1 MLGEEGTSIL
11 GLSESGLNV
20 PISTPHPLPISPE
33 TVITAEAG
41 LNLGALADLR
51 AEPLVAVGDSVSQ
64 GAPIL
69 RDRRRSECIVTAPM
83 SGRVAELE
91 IGAGRRLA
99 SLVIHRDERDARH
112 DFETHAA
119 REELAG
125 DGGSAA
131 LRQLLQTAGLWMRL
145 RARPFGC
152 VPDGMASSAAIFVMA
167 VDTRPLAP
175 DPRLVLAGE
184 ELEKLECGLRVLARL
199 CTGPIYL
206 CQGGRVPEI
215 AVSHPQVWIIRTG
228 RLHPAGLAGT
238 QIHRWSPA
246 RPDRVVWEIA
256 VEDVVAIGHLL
267 SNSRLPETRLVAVA
281 GPGLRE
287 TRLVRC
293 QPGADLRE
301 LCYTHMSPGPRVILS
316 GSVLEGREARWL
328 GFRDRQVTVLERP
341 DSAVPRHWLEA
352 ALRRASRAEPIIATA
367 AVEQALGGA
376 MPGMALLRALS
387 IGDDEAAVELGVL
400 SLLEEDMALVDYVTA
415 ASPRFSDLLRASLD
429 RIEAN
434 A

>member
-1 MLGEEGTSIL
+1 MP
-11 GLSESGLNV
+11 V
-20 PISTPHPLPISPE
+20 PTPQPLPTLPE

-41 LNLGALADLR
+41 LNLGPQNDLR
-51 AEPLVAVGDSVSQ
+51 VEPLVQAGDAVAQ

-69 RDRRRSECIVTAPM
+69 RDRRRLECVVTAPM

-91 IGAGRRLA
+91 IGTGRRLT
-99 SLVIHRDERDARH
+99 SLVVYRDDRGERHAYDI
-112 DFETHAA
+112 DAA
-119 REELAG
+119 RAELDG
-125 DGGSAA
+125 DGGSEA
-131 LRQLLQTAGLWMRL
+131 LRELLQSSGLWARL
-145 RARPFGC
+145 RARPFGG
-152 VPDGMASSAAIFVMA
+152 VPAAATNPAAIFVMA

-175 DPRLVLAGE
+175 DPRLALAGE
-184 ELEKLECGLRVLARL
+184 NGDRLQLGLRVLRRL
-199 CTGPIYL
+199 CDGPVYL
-206 CQGGRVPEI
+206 CQGRGPDILAADDKVRIVRVGP
-215 AVSHPQVWIIRTG
+215 
-228 RLHPAGLAGT
+228 LHPAGLAGT
-238 QIHRWSPA
+238 QIHRSFPA
-246 RPDRVVWEIA
+246 QPNRQVWEIA
-256 VEDVVAIGHLL
+256 GEDVAAIGHLL
-267 SNSRLPETRLVAVA
+267 SDGHLPATRLVAVA

-301 LCYTHMSPGPRVILS
+301 LCYAHMTPGPRVILS

-328 GFRDRQVTVLERP
+328 GFRDRQVTVLERHDP
-341 DSAVPRHWLEA
+341 MPRHWLEA

-387 IGDDEAAVELGVL
+387 VGDDEAAAELGAL
-400 SLLEEDMALVDYVTA
+400 SLLEEDMAQVDYVTA